1 MWLLGRGLFR
11 PFGPVGLLIA
21 AYRIWRRLPE
31 ARKREIKTHARA
43 LAVRVQQG
51 VLVRY
56 AGDRTPDLHLRRAS
70 AAASRRRLRQL
81 DVSSRYGR

>member
-31 ARKREIKTHARA
+31 ARKREIKSRARA
-43 LAVRVQQG
+43 LAGRM
-51 VLVRY
+51 
-56 AGDRTPDLHLRRAS
+56 S
-70 AAASRRRLRQL
+70 AAVLARSL
-81 DVSSRYGR
+81 